1 MNIALCAGT
10 PTLALGH
17 GQSLV
22 EGGAAGGA
30 AGGRGAGGRG
40 AAGRGAAGR
49 GAAASASNQCG
60 GQESSAF
67 VRELPQRRHIL
78 GKSAVRVVGLSRVC
92 AYQVPSGTRV
102 PGYRVPY
109 STVL

>member
-30 AGGRGAGGRG
+30 AGGRGAG
-40 AAGRGAAGR
+40 GRGAAGR